1 MIKISKHN
9 DITIVSF
16 DNIDRITTLISE
28 KIKDELKNI
37 FQSNPRLVI
46 DLKGIKYID
55 STGFGIFLSLL
66 KIANTNNGKFKICNV
81 SPEVFSLFK
90 LLQLHNIM
98 EIYQDIDECVNTF

>member
-1 MIKISKHN
+1 MIKVNKQN

-16 DNIDRITTLISE
+16 DNIDRITTLIAE
-28 KIKDELKNI
+28 TIKEDLKTI
-37 FQSNPRLVI
+37 FQKNPKLI
-46 DLKGIKYID
+46 ISLKGIKYID

-90 LLQLHNIM
+90 LLQLHNILD
-98 EIYQDIDECVNTF
+98 IYQNEEECINTF

>member
-1 MIKISKHN
+1 MIKIEKQN

-16 DNIDRITTLISE
+16 DNIDRITTLIAES
-28 KIKDELKNI
+28 IKEDLKGI
-37 FQSNPRLVI
+37 FQKNPKMII

-66 KIANTNNGKFKICNV
+66 KIANTVNGKFKICNA
-81 SPEVFSLFK
+81 SQEVYSLFK

-98 EIYQDIDECVNTF
+98 EIYPTTEECINTF